1 MVIISK
7 FSLNLLR
14 LNYELN
20 MIIISFLKFIV
31 IYSIYIFDR
40 EKKSLNKNIY

>member
-40 EKKSLNKNIY
+40 EKNSLNKNIY